1 MMPSPT
7 PDHTS
12 TALLSYLQS
21 SAIPSESTLSA
32 PLVPS
37 SLPTI
42 LSALEAARSQILK
55 DVRSDSKHLGGDV
68 DSWIAQARQLQT
80 DVINTKSSAHTVV
93 ELHKAMQDAGET
105 VHDKQAS
112 IALLR
117 KEVTFNEALADQLEA
132 LAVATGLI
140 DSARSLLAENDV
152 RGAVDKL
159 GQADKVRLGIERE
172 GRGARVVEVLR
183 RRGEIVRGEVGEAV
197 RLQWG
202 QLVKIDSGKKSVVV
216 TQERGDGPG
225 LEQVVH
231 VLGDLGILEHVVGRF
246 HRDFDAL
253 VIAPRIIPK
262 SDGSIAKIE
271 VGQDSIRVVGRQIGG
286 KAVDMIRDVYQLIN
300 FLHRVFP
307 KSVSTLLLDQI
318 LPTLILHLVSGWLDP
333 SLPLELDDLEP
344 FKEVTAEVQKLA
356 EFVNTQSVN
365 IPSEANLETWLKKI
379 PQNWVARRKEKALL
393 DMRTQCYEAVRV
405 KQTAEKV
412 ETQIVDSDDAMFGD
426 KPQEENAEKNEEDEW
441 GEDWGENEEDE
452 QHTDKKSKTEPEA
465 EQAQEEAEGDD
476 WGWGDEAE
484 DPSSPVKTKS
494 KSSAPTSK
502 PKSTAQ
508 KAEPKPITQKE
519 ITLRETYTTT
529 AIPSTIITLLTTLLS
544 DATTLK
550 SPSFSLPPLV
560 PATNALATIPTLILA
575 FYRATAH
582 SYYATDPASNMLIYN
597 DTQNL
602 VTLLTTSFLPSIPPT
617 HPLATRVRLDADIS
631 ALATFSRRA
640 YSREMDAQRTVV
652 RDMLSSAAGFVNVT
666 APLNRKQYAETVA
679 DAMRRVRDMDKAWRA
694 VLSDSAR
701 LQSLGSLVSVLA
713 GQLVADVLERADDMG
728 GISEEAS
735 KLLKMFVDKIGDLQ
749 DLFQDGERNG
759 VYIYT
764 PGWLRFVYLGE
775 ILEASLAD
783 IRYLWSE
790 GELSLEFEANEVI
803 DLIMA
808 LFAESSHRKEAIWVI
823 KSGGR
828 A

>member
-1 MMPSPT
+1 MPDNIS
-7 PDHTS
+7 TS
-12 TALLSYLQS
+12 LLSYIQS

-32 PLVPS
+32 
-37 SLPTI
+37 SLPPTSLPDI
-42 LSALEAARSQILK
+42 LSALEAARAQILK

-68 DSWIAQARQLQT
+68 DTWIAQARQLQT
-80 DVINTKSSAHTVV
+80 DVTNTKSSAQSIV
-93 ELHKAMQDAGET
+93 ELHKSTQDAAET
-105 VHDKQAS
+105 VRDKQSS

-117 KEVTFNEALADQLEA
+117 KEVAFNEALEGQLEA
-132 LAVATGLI
+132 LAVAAGLV
-140 DSARSLLAENDV
+140 DSSRGLLAENDL

-159 GQADKVRLGIERE
+159 AQADKVRLGIERE
-172 GRGARVVEVLR
+172 GQGARVVNVLKR
-183 RRGEIVRGEVGEAV
+183 RSENVRGEVAEAV
-197 RLQWG
+197 RLRWG
-202 QLVKIDSGKKSVVV
+202 QLVKVDSGKKTVLV
-216 TQERGDGPG
+216 TKEEGDGPT
-225 LEQVVH
+225 LEEVVG
-231 VLGDLGILEHVVGRF
+231 VLEELGILEHVVGRF
-246 HRDFDAL
+246 HRDIDAL
-253 VIAPRIIPK
+253 VIAPRTIPK
-262 SDGSIAKIE
+262 SDGSIAKID
-271 VGQDSIRVVGRQIGG
+271 VGQDSIRVAGRQTGG
-286 KAVDMIRDVYQLIN
+286 SAVDMIRDVYQLVN
-300 FLHRVFP
+300 FLDRVFP
-307 KSVSTLLLDQI
+307 KSVSTLLLEQI
-318 LPTLILHLVSGWLDP
+318 LPALILQVVSGWLDP
-333 SLPLELDDLEP
+333 SLPLELDNLEP

-356 EFVNTQSVN
+356 EFVGTQTVN

-393 DMRTQCYEAVRV
+393 DMRTQCYDAVRV
-405 KQTAEKV
+405 KRTAEKV

-426 KPQEENAEKNEEDEW
+426 QPNEEKNEEDEW

-452 QHTDKKSKTEPEA
+452 EHTDGKSKPESKSEEA
-465 EQAQEEAEGDD
+465 SGEAEGDD
-476 WGWGDEAE
+476 WGWGDEGE
-484 DPSSPVKTKS
+484 DPSSPVRPTKPAKPAIS
-494 KSSAPTSK
+494 SK
-502 PKSTAQ
+502 PKPPPQ
-508 KAEPKPITQKE
+508 KAEPKPITKKE

-529 AIPSTIITLLTTLLS
+529 AIPSTIINLLTTLLT
-544 DATTLK
+544 DASTLK
-550 SPSFSLPPLV
+550 SPSFSLPTLI
-560 PATNALATIPTLILA
+560 PATNALATIPTLLLA

-582 SYYATDPASNMLIYN
+582 SYYANDPAGNMLIYN

-602 VTLLTTSFLPSIPPT
+602 VSLLTSSFLPSIPST
-617 HPLATRVRLDADIS
+617 HPLATRIRLDADLS
-631 ALATFSRRA
+631 TLSTFSRRA

-652 RDMLSSAAGFVNVT
+652 RDILSSAAGFVNVT
-666 APLNRKQYAETVA
+666 APLNRRQYTETVE
-679 DAMRRVRDMDKAWRA
+679 DAVRRVRDMDKAWRE

-735 KLLKMFVDKIGDLQ
+735 KLLKGFVDSIGELQ

-783 IRYLWSE
+783 IKYLWSE
-790 GELSLEFEANEVI
+790 GELSLEFEASEVI

-808 LFAESSHRKEAIWVI
+808 LFAESSHRKEAIRVI